1 MGGLDLPEET
11 RVIGGLTYVVQPLS
25 ARKSLQ
31 VMTRVLKMAAPGF
44 GDVASLAQAA
54 GAVGALLEGFAEG
67 LDENVV
73 LFVCESFAEVSKV
86 ELAPGKRLPMKDQWD
101 DHFRGKPLDLFAWL
115 RFAAEVSF
123 GPLAEG
129 LKARLASA
137 PATPPAPGAPAPSAV
152 AG

>member
-1 MGGLDLPEET
+1 MGGLDLPEDT
-11 RVIGGLTYVVQPLS
+11 RVIGGLTYVVQPLP
-25 ARKSLQ
+25 ARRSLQ

-101 DHFRGKPLDLFAWL
+101 DHFRGKPVELFAWL
-115 RFAAEVSF
+115 RFAVEVSF

-129 LKARLASA
+129 LKAKRESV
-137 PATPPAPGAPAPSAV
+137 PATQPAPGAPEARAA